1 MFAFLAPLFASLFG
15 PAAAGTAAAGAG
27 AAAAGAAGAG
37 AATGIGA
44 LLGNAWLP
52 ALGTGIGT
60 LLTGGSGQ
68 DAMRNALMAGAGSML
83 FPSFG
88 KSASEGLA
96 GMFGIGGEHLSGPG
110 ISDVGMR
117 GAFPPPPRPTAV
129 QTAAKTAAGGMSPVK
144 AMEALGPMFE
154 MSGRGQPPAPPPI
167 GAPQRPEDRGPT
179 FEALGRAPSPPKT
192 DIRSQ
197 VPQIS
202 SLEDLEVPTIPLPG
216 EEDIL
221 GGVDISMQRVL
232 PFVDPYT
239 GRRYA
244 TKQER
249 DDAVDRGREAGRLS
263 DMQTS
268 LDLAA
273 DEASAGDIFGSMDL
287 LDMYNRRARPGL
299 RGFAMGGEIEG
310 PGTGTSDSIP
320 AQIYQNGKPVQ
331 KAALS
336 DGEFVMTAKA
346 VKGAGNGSRDRGVK
360 RMYELM
366 RRFESG
372 EMA

>member
-1 MFAFLAPLFASLFG
+1 MFQLLAPLFASLFG

-27 AAAAGAAGAG
+27 AAAAGAG
-37 AATGIGA
+37 AATGIGS
-44 LLGNAWLP
+44 LLGNALLP

-68 DAMRNALMAGAGSML
+68 DAMRNALMAGAGSMI

-88 KSASEGLA
+88 KGASEGIA
-96 GMFGIGGEHLSGPG
+96 GLFGIGGENVSGPG

-117 GAFPPPPRPTAV
+117 GAFAPPPRPTAV
-129 QTAAKTAAGGMSPVK
+129 QTAAGGLNPIK

-154 MSGRGQPPAPPPI
+154 SSGRGQAPPPSPI
-167 GAPQRPEDRGPT
+167 GGPQRPPYQSPT
-179 FEALGRAPSPPKT
+179 FESLGKAPSPPKT
-192 DIRSQ
+192 DIQGQ

-202 SLEDLEVPTIPLPG
+202 TLEDIEVPTIPLPG

-221 GGVDISMQRVL
+221 GGVDVSMQQIL

-249 DDAVDRGREAGRLS
+249 DEAVDRGREAGRYS
-263 DMQTS
+263 DMQTA
-268 LDLAA
+268 LDMAG
-273 DEASAGDIFGSMDL
+273 DEASAGDFEGSMDL
-287 LDMYNRRARPGL
+287 LDIYNRRARG

-320 AQIYQNGKPVQ
+320 ARIFQNGRPVQ

-336 DGEFVMTAKA
+336 DGEFVMTARA